1 MMEDDATVSAS
12 TGSPCYRFA
21 DFMVDTHAHALTR
34 GDQAL
39 PLEPKSYG
47 VLLALLRKPGEL
59 LTRDEL
65 LDEVWGHRHVTPGV
79 LTRAVAQLRHALD
92 DDPHEPRYIRTRH
105 ALGYCFIAPV
115 EEVAWSDTGVR
126 VTGSQPVVEDAV
138 AEPAPAA
145 EVSDAPDGTAA
156 QASSPQDKAASSP
169 DGSTHSAR
177 RADDMQSTEAP
188 IDRRAPTGI
197 AGAARRWWLPV
208 LLAGLAGS
216 VVLFAW
222 TFIGRQ
228 ARAVEPSIAVL
239 PFASVGNAEGDR
251 YFAEGLAVEMHDA
264 LAAVPGLDVV
274 AVRGLEAADRDARKL
289 GKRLGVAHVLDA
301 RVRREGSRIRVTA
314 WLTDT
319 RTGVTRWSGRFDRD
333 AASVFAV
340 QGEVASEVVRALKGI
355 VPAAAL
361 DTRLRPTND
370 FAAYDA
376 YLRGLRALATG
387 GGDVHLAAAVAHFE
401 QALQRDPSF
410 ARARAGLCRAE
421 LARFEDR
428 LDALAFARA
437 ERACRQAAASAPELR
452 EVDLAMGELYR
463 TRGDPRGA
471 VAHYM
476 RALDDVALRAPAH
489 VGLAQASAALRRP
502 DDARRHFAEALR
514 LQPNDAS
521 IHREHG
527 YQRYIDG
534 DLPGAIAS
542 YRRATELAPGDERLW
557 SSLGG
562 LLLASGDAAGA
573 KAAFERSLAVRPN
586 YAALSNY
593 GSLRFEAREYAEAE
607 ALYRRAA
614 DIDPADF
621 RLWGNL
627 GDAASA
633 QPGQSYRARSAY
645 ERAARMAR
653 DYVAIRADDA
663 QALALLAWY
672 RASLGDVEG
681 ARSALARAEGLGTE
695 PGEVA
700 FLGAQVHVLLG
711 EREGA
716 RRRIDAATRH
726 GIPTRR
732 LAASPTLAP
741 LMPGRVA
748 RR

>member
-1 MMEDDATVSAS
+1 MRDGEDSPAAATGP
-12 TGSPCYRFA
+12 TCYRFA
-21 DFMVDTHAHALTR
+21 DFTVDTRAHSVTR
-34 GDQAL
+34 GEEVL

-79 LTRAVAQLRHALD
+79 LTRSVAQLRHVLG
-92 DDPHEPRYIRTRH
+92 DDPHEPRFIRTRH
-105 ALGYCFIAPV
+105 ALGYCFIAEL
-115 EEVAWSDTGVR
+115 EEVELPDAAVRTTDSHAAAPPPPAAAAQEPRVDDAPRAPRTGLDR
-126 VTGSQPVVEDAV
+126 R
-138 AEPAPAA
+138 APAA
-145 EVSDAPDGTAA
+145 ES
-156 QASSPQDKAASSP
+156 
-169 DGSTHSAR
+169 
-177 RADDMQSTEAP
+177 
-188 IDRRAPTGI
+188 
-197 AGAARRWWLPV
+197 GAARRWWVPV
-208 LLAGLAGS
+208 ALAGFAGL
-216 VVLFAW
+216 VALLAW
-222 TFIGRQ
+222 TFAGRR
-228 ARAVEPSIAVL
+228 AVAVEPSIAVL
-239 PFASVGNAEGDR
+239 PFATAGAGAADR
-251 YFAEGLAVEMHDA
+251 YFAEGLAVEMHGA
-264 LAAVPGLDVV
+264 LAAIPGLQVV
-274 AVRGLEAADRDARKL
+274 AVHGLEDAGRDARRI

-319 RTGVTRWSGRFDRD
+319 RTGVTRWSGGFDRD

-340 QGEVASEVVRALKGI
+340 QGEVASEVVRALKGV
-355 VPAAAL
+355 VPRGAL
-361 DTRLRPTND
+361 GTRLRPTAD

-376 YLRGLRALATG
+376 YLQGLQALAPG
-387 GGDVHLAAAVAHFE
+387 GGDARLAAAVGHFE
-401 QALQRDPSF
+401 RALQRDPSF

-428 LDALAFARA
+428 LDAPAFARA
-437 ERACRQAAASAPELR
+437 DRACLQAAASAPELR
-452 EVDLAMGELYR
+452 EVDLALGELYR
-463 TRGDPRGA
+463 TKGDHRRA
-471 VAHYM
+471 VLHFT
-476 RALDDVALRAPAH
+476 RALDDVSLRAAAH

-502 DDARRHFAEALR
+502 ADARRHFGEALR

-527 YQRYIDG
+527 YQRYLDG
-534 DLPGAIAS
+534 DLVGAVAS
-542 YRRATELAPGDERLW
+542 YRRAADLAPGDERLW

-562 LLLASGDAAGA
+562 LLLAAGDGDGA

-607 ALYRRAA
+607 DLYRRAA

-627 GDAASA
+627 GDAAAA
-633 QPGQSYRARSAY
+633 QPGQAERARVAY
-645 ERAARMAR
+645 ARAARMAR
-653 DYVAIRADDA
+653 DYIAIRADDA

-672 RASLGDVEG
+672 RASLGDAEG
-681 ARSALARAEGLGTE
+681 ARAALARAEGLGTQ

-700 FLGAQVHVLLG
+700 FLGAQVHAALG
-711 EREGA
+711 EHADA
-716 RRRIDAATRH
+716 RGRIDAATRH